1 MATQAEL
8 DRVFME
14 MVSSVGSLS
23 KCNRAKV
30 GSVIV
35 RDGRVISIGYNGT
48 PAGFSN
54 TCEDNSGKTKLVV
67 VHAEANAIFY
77 LARSNNSSEGATM
90 YCTLSPCQ
98 TCAISII
105 QSGINRVVFAE
116 YYSDTSGLNLLEHAG
131 IKYNKYTPEPVYR

>member
-1 MATQAEL
+1 MASQAEL

-14 MVSSVGSLS
+14 IVGSVSSLS

-48 PAGFSN
+48 PVGFN
-54 TCEDNSGKTKLVV
+54 NRCEGSDGKTKSFV
-67 VHAEANAIFY
+67 VHAEANAIFH
-77 LARSNNSSEGATM
+77 LARSNNTSEGATM

-105 QSGINRVVFAE
+105 QSGIRSVIFSE
-116 YYSDTSGLNLLEHAG
+116 YYSDTTGLDLLSAAGVEHRQYKPA
-131 IKYNKYTPEPVYR
+131 